1 MIDVRMPTSDGA
13 RLVEALLVAADHP
26 PDQTRR
32 RSMEIIS
39 RIARQVILGAG
50 ACHYCGGSGRIGA
63 SNKRCRI
70 CGGSGSCPGGRR

>member
-1 MIDVRMPTSDGA
+1 
-13 RLVEALLVAADHP
+13 
-26 PDQTRR
+26 
-32 RSMEIIS
+32 MEIIS